1 MGKKG
6 SCLLWLPED
15 PNPDELGEE
24 KSLPQDSGEIIDST
38 PDADGA
44 TY

>member
-1 MGKKG
+1 MGKKE

-15 PNPDELGEE
+15 PNPDELREE
-24 KSLPQDSGEIIDST
+24 KSLSQYSGEIIDST
-38 PDADGA
+38 PDADSA